1 MSTHHRAKAAANS
14 RCGCC
19 EGNYHIH
26 SVIHFFSL
34 YVCYFSLTFRDVALA
49 REGELTSSSDIFYI
63 HSNYCRSSVSR
74 RLVYTHETKKLWMES
89 DGSRLEPFFLL
100 FLFPLYL
107 KKCLLDCIL
116 HRWCHAVGS
125 ESSRS
130 QKFVSQREC
139 IVVNWI
145 KFNSATCLSRDMSRI
160 SGLRCFCI
168 HKTFLTDRWISLRV

>member
-1 MSTHHRAKAAANS
+1 MLRQQPTVDVAVVK
-14 RCGCC
+14 
-19 EGNYHIH
+19 EIIIFIQLYI
-26 SVIHFFSL
+26 FFSL

-74 RLVYTHETKKLWMES
+74 RLVYTHETKNYEWNRMALDLNLFS
-89 DGSRLEPFFLL
+89 CFFVSVILE
-100 FLFPLYL
+100 

-116 HRWCHAVGS
+116 HRWCHPVGS
-125 ESSRS
+125 ESLRS